1 MFNEVVTDTNIVY
14 YLMIAVGAVGVLS
27 KAVNQITL
35 RRLVRAAGNMSKST
49 HKLIKLVRAKYEHA
63 LMLHDRVENAEAFVE
78 KYIYEY
84 RGFLLRIHTWRQIEV
99 QSIWFSGI
107 LAAFGGIV
115 WYLENGF
122 CEQVYRYISLGAAE
136 MVLLF
141 VISQISDEQYK
152 IEAAKNYMVDYLE
165 NVCAMR
171 RRKARQSEK
180 DQINIIQPETS
191 QALRANGRDSDDG
204 KEAATGT
211 GFLKGKKNSV
221 GGRTASERAEAHAK
235 QPAKSREAQEA
246 QGLSISIEGEP
257 RRARTGVSGDTAP
270 LYGSAEELARV
281 AGIYEEEMGSEEE
294 EAPAYGNITPLR
306 PEDASEYEDPEPEEQ
321 PAFAYEGAAQ
331 NGRSVSSYGTAAQN
345 GRSVSS
351 YGTAAQNGRSVS
363 SYGTAAQNGQSASVY
378 GTAAQKSQPASANG
392 GAASKG
398 DSPSPAY
405 GAAAGKGVNVS
416 GASGTSQ
423 MKRIPGRFQDVVQRM
438 IEDTTEYEE
447 VLEGPPLPEEAAR
460 PAGHPDMIRANGGL
474 SRQSAEY
481 SELDAS
487 YGDGE
492 DLRDYD
498 RSRHKNRKKGD
509 AARQVIRRTM
519 KGNPELS
526 DREESTLKEE
536 AIRQILEEFLA

>member
-84 RGFLLRIHTWRQIEV
+84 RGFLLRIHTWRQLEV

-191 QALRANGRDSDDG
+191 QAIRANGRDSDDG
-204 KEAATGT
+204 KEAAAGT

-235 QPAKSREAQEA
+235 QPAQSREAQEA
-246 QGLSISIEGEP
+246 PGLSISIEGEP

-281 AGIYEEEMGSEEE
+281 AGIYEEEMDSEEE
-294 EAPAYGNITPLR
+294 AAPAYGNITPLR
-306 PEDASEYEDPEPEEQ
+306 PEEASEYEDAEPEDQ

-331 NGRSVSSYGTAAQN
+331 NGRSA
-345 GRSVSS
+345 
-351 YGTAAQNGRSVS
+351 S

-378 GTAAQKSQPASANG
+378 GTAAQKSQPASAYG

-398 DSPSPAY
+398 GSPSPAY
-405 GAAAGKGVNVS
+405 GAAAGRGVSAS

-423 MKRIPGRFQDVVQRM
+423 MRRIPGRFQDVVQRM
-438 IEDTTEYEE
+438 IEDTSEYEE
-447 VLEGPPLPEEAAR
+447 VLEGPPLPDESSR
-460 PAGHPDMIRANGGL
+460 PAGHPDMVRAEGESIPDKL
-474 SRQSAEY
+474 RQAADYLEA
-481 SELDAS
+481 DAS
-487 YGDGE
+487 YGEGDE
-492 DLRDYD
+492 DDMREYD
-498 RSRHKNRKKGD
+498 RARRKNRKKGD

-519 KGNPELS
+519 KGNPELLE
-526 DREESTLKEE
+526 REDSTLKEE

>member
-35 RRLVRAAGNMSKST
+35 RRLVRAACNMSKST

-84 RGFLLRIHTWRQIEV
+84 RGFLLRIHTWRQLEV

-107 LAAFGGIV
+107 LAAFGGII
-115 WYLENGF
+115 WYMESGF
-122 CEQVYRYISLGAAE
+122 CEQMYRYISLGAAE

-191 QALRANGRDSDDG
+191 QALRANGRDSDGRAYDG
-204 KEAATGT
+204 KETAAGT
-211 GFLKGKKNSV
+211 GFLKGKKNPV
-221 GGRTASERAEAHAK
+221 GGRAEAHAK
-235 QPAKSREAQEA
+235 QPAQSREDQEA
-246 QGLSISIEGEP
+246 PGLSISIEGEP

-270 LYGSAEELARV
+270 LYESAEELARV
-281 AGIYEEEMGSEEE
+281 AGIYEEESDSAQET
-294 EAPAYGNITPLR
+294 APVYGNITALR
-306 PEDASEYEDPEPEEQ
+306 PEEASDYEDPEPDDQ
-321 PAFAYEGAAQ
+321 SAFAYERAAKSQ
-331 NGRSVSSYGTAAQN
+331 SVFDYEETAKKGQSVSSYGST
-345 GRSVSS
+345 
-351 YGTAAQNGRSVS
+351 
-363 SYGTAAQNGQSASVY
+363 
-378 GTAAQKSQPASANG
+378 
-392 GAASKG
+392 ASKEG
-398 DSPSPAY
+398 APSPAY
-405 GAAAGKGVNVS
+405 GAAAGRGVNAS
-416 GASGTSQ
+416 GASGTTQ
-423 MKRIPGRFQDVVQRM
+423 MRRIPGRFQDVVQRM

-447 VLEGPPLPEEAAR
+447 VLEGPPLPEEAEG
-460 PAGHPDMIRANGGL
+460 PAGHPDMIRGNGDM
-474 SRQSAEY
+474 SRRPAEY

-487 YGDGE
+487 YREGD
-492 DLRDYD
+492 DLREYD

>member
-14 YLMIAVGAVGVLS
+14 YLMIAVGAVGVLA

-84 RGFLLRIHTWRQIEV
+84 RGFLLRIHTWRQLEV

-115 WYLENGF
+115 WYMGNGF

-191 QALRANGRDSDDG
+191 QALRANGREEGNGAGGG
-204 KEAATGT
+204 KETAAGN
-211 GFLKGKKNSV
+211 GFVKGKKTA
-221 GGRTASERAEAHAK
+221 GGSRAALGRSDSHAK
-235 QPAKSREAQEA
+235 QGAESREAQEA
-246 QGLSISIEGEP
+246 PGLSISIEGEP
-257 RRARTGVSGDTAP
+257 RRARAGVSGDTEP
-270 LYGSAEELARV
+270 LYESAEELARV
-281 AGIYEEEMGSEEE
+281 AGMYEGEQDPAPGEVPEYGNVTAMKGRPDTGYEEAGIKSQSVTGYGGS
-294 EAPAYGNITPLR
+294 AGKGQTASGYG
-306 PEDASEYEDPEPEEQ
+306 DSAAKVQSVAGYGGAAAKVQ
-321 PAFAYEGAAQ
+321 PAAGYGGAA
-331 NGRSVSSYGTAAQN
+331 A
-345 GRSVSS
+345 
-351 YGTAAQNGRSVS
+351 
-363 SYGTAAQNGQSASVY
+363 
-378 GTAAQKSQPASANG
+378 KG
-392 GAASKG
+392 GAASQ
-398 DSPSPAY
+398 AY
-405 GAAAGKGVNVS
+405 GAAAGRGVN
-416 GASGTSQ
+416 ASGTPGTGQ
-423 MKRIPGRFQDVVQRM
+423 MKRIPSRFQDVVQKM

-447 VLEGPPLPEEAAR
+447 VLEGPPLPDEAPHAS
-460 PAGHPDMIRANGGL
+460 GHPDMIRTEGD
-474 SRQSAEY
+474 SPRQSAEY
-481 SELDAS
+481 LESDAS
-487 YGDGE
+487 YGEGE
-492 DLRDYD
+492 DLREYD
-498 RSRHKNRKKGD
+498 RARHKNRKKGD

-526 DREESTLKEE
+526 DREESALKEE

>member
-1 MFNEVVTDTNIVY
+1 MFNEVVTETNIVY

-84 RGFLLRIHTWRQIEV
+84 RGFLLRIHTWRQLEV

-191 QALRANGRDSDDG
+191 QAIRANGRDSDDG
-204 KEAATGT
+204 KEAAAGT

-235 QPAKSREAQEA
+235 QPAQSREAQEA
-246 QGLSISIEGEP
+246 PGLSISIEGEP

-281 AGIYEEEMGSEEE
+281 AGIYEEEMDAEE
-294 EAPAYGNITPLR
+294 EAAPVYGNITPLR
-306 PEDASEYEDPEPEEQ
+306 PEEASEYEDAEPEDQ

-331 NGRSVSSYGTAAQN
+331 NGRSASSYGTAAQ
-345 GRSVSS
+345 S
-351 YGTAAQNGRSVS
+351 
-363 SYGTAAQNGQSASVY
+363 GQSASIY
-378 GTAAQKSQPASANG
+378 GTAAQKSQPASAYG

-398 DSPSPAY
+398 GAPSPAY
-405 GAAAGKGVNVS
+405 GAAAGRGVSAS

-460 PAGHPDMIRANGGL
+460 PAGHPDMIRANGDV
-474 SRQSAEY
+474 SRQPAEY

>member
-1 MFNEVVTDTNIVY
+1 MFNEVVTDTNIVF

-84 RGFLLRIHTWRQIEV
+84 RGFLLRIHTWRQLEL

-191 QALRANGRDSDDG
+191 QAIRANGRDSDDG
-204 KEAATGT
+204 KEAAAGT

-221 GGRTASERAEAHAK
+221 GGRTAPERAEAHAK
-235 QPAKSREAQEA
+235 QPAQSREAQGA
-246 QGLSISIEGEP
+246 PGLSISIEGEP

-281 AGIYEEEMGSEEE
+281 AGMYEEEMDSGEEA
-294 EAPAYGNITPLR
+294 APAYGNITPLR
-306 PEDASEYEDPEPEEQ
+306 PEEASEYEEPEPEEQ
-321 PAFAYEGAAQ
+321 PAFAYEGAPSK
-331 NGRSVSSYGTAAQN
+331 GRTAYAYE
-345 GRSVSS
+345 G
-351 YGTAAQNGRSVS
+351 
-363 SYGTAAQNGQSASVY
+363 
-378 GTAAQKSQPASANG
+378 AAQKG
-392 GAASKG
+392 GI
-398 DSPSPAY
+398 PTPAY
-405 GAAAGKGVNVS
+405 GAAAGRGVNAS

-460 PAGHPDMIRANGGL
+460 PAGHPDMVRANGDV
-474 SRQSAEY
+474 SRRPAEY
-481 SELDAS
+481 SEMDAS

>member
-1 MFNEVVTDTNIVY
+1 MFNEVVTGTNIVY
-14 YLMIAVGAVGVLS
+14 YMMIAIGAIGVLA

-35 RRLVRAAGNMSKST
+35 RRLVRAAGNMPKST

-84 RGFLLRIHTWRQIEV
+84 RGFLLRIHTWRQLEL

-115 WYLENGF
+115 WYMENGF

-141 VISQISDEQYK
+141 VVSQLSDEQYK

-191 QALRANGRDSDDG
+191 QALRANGREEGNGAGGG
-204 KEAATGT
+204 KETAAGN
-211 GFLKGKKNSV
+211 GFVKGKKTA
-221 GGRTASERAEAHAK
+221 GGSRAALGRSDSHAK
-235 QPAKSREAQEA
+235 QGAESREAQEA
-246 QGLSISIEGEP
+246 PGLSISIEGEP
-257 RRARTGVSGDTAP
+257 RRARAGVSGDTEP
-270 LYGSAEELARV
+270 LYESAEELARV
-281 AGIYEEEMGSEEE
+281 AGIYEEEIGSDSETP
-294 EAPAYGNITPLR
+294 PAYGNVTAMRTEP
-306 PEDASEYEDPEPEEQ
+306 ASEYE
-321 PAFAYEGAAQ
+321 GSAAKSQ
-331 NGRSVSSYGTAAQN
+331 SVSGY
-345 GRSVSS
+345 
-351 YGTAAQNGRSVS
+351 
-363 SYGTAAQNGQSASVY
+363 
-378 GTAAQKSQPASANG
+378 G
-392 GAASKG
+392 GAAAKG
-398 DSPSPAY
+398 GNASPAY
-405 GAAAGKGVNVS
+405 GSAAGKGVSAS
-416 GASGTSQ
+416 GAPGTTQ

-447 VLEGPPLPEEAAR
+447 VLEGPPLPEEAEG
-460 PAGHPDMIRANGGL
+460 PAGHPDMIRGNGDM
-474 SRQSAEY
+474 SRRPAEY

-487 YGDGE
+487 YREGD
-492 DLRDYD
+492 DLREYD

>member
-1 MFNEVVTDTNIVY
+1 M
-14 YLMIAVGAVGVLS
+14 S
-27 KAVNQITL
+27 P
-35 RRLVRAAGNMSKST
+35 AGP
-49 HKLIKLVRAKYEHA
+49 
-63 LMLHDRVENAEAFVE
+63 
-78 KYIYEY
+78 
-84 RGFLLRIHTWRQIEV
+84 V
-99 QSIWFSGI
+99 Q
-107 LAAFGGIV
+107 A
-115 WYLENGF
+115 Y
-122 CEQVYRYISLGAAE
+122 
-136 MVLLF
+136 
-141 VISQISDEQYK
+141 
-152 IEAAKNYMVDYLE
+152 
-165 NVCAMR
+165 
-171 RRKARQSEK
+171 
-180 DQINIIQPETS
+180 PETR
-191 QALRANGRDSDDG
+191 L
-204 KEAATGT
+204 
-211 GFLKGKKNSV
+211 
-221 GGRTASERAEAHAK
+221 
-235 QPAKSREAQEA
+235 
-246 QGLSISIEGEP
+246 
-257 RRARTGVSGDTAP
+257 P

-345 GRSVSS
+345 G
-351 YGTAAQNGRSVS
+351 
-363 SYGTAAQNGQSASVY
+363 QSASVY

-398 DSPSPAY
+398 GSPSPAY

>member
-1 MFNEVVTDTNIVY
+1 M
-14 YLMIAVGAVGVLS
+14 
-27 KAVNQITL
+27 
-35 RRLVRAAGNMSKST
+35 
-49 HKLIKLVRAKYEHA
+49 
-63 LMLHDRVENAEAFVE
+63 
-78 KYIYEY
+78 
-84 RGFLLRIHTWRQIEV
+84 
-99 QSIWFSGI
+99 
-107 LAAFGGIV
+107 
-115 WYLENGF
+115 
-122 CEQVYRYISLGAAE
+122 
-136 MVLLF
+136 
-141 VISQISDEQYK
+141 
-152 IEAAKNYMVDYLE
+152 
-165 NVCAMR
+165 
-171 RRKARQSEK
+171 
-180 DQINIIQPETS
+180 
-191 QALRANGRDSDDG
+191 
-204 KEAATGT
+204 
-211 GFLKGKKNSV
+211 
-221 GGRTASERAEAHAK
+221 
-235 QPAKSREAQEA
+235 
-246 QGLSISIEGEP
+246 SISIEGEP

-281 AGIYEEEMGSEEE
+281 AGIYEEEMDSEEE
-294 EAPAYGNITPLR
+294 AAPAYGNITPLR
-306 PEDASEYEDPEPEEQ
+306 PEEASEYEDAEPEDQ

-331 NGRSVSSYGTAAQN
+331 NGRSA
-345 GRSVSS
+345 
-351 YGTAAQNGRSVS
+351 S

-378 GTAAQKSQPASANG
+378 GTAAQKSQPASAYG

-398 DSPSPAY
+398 GSPSPAY
-405 GAAAGKGVNVS
+405 GAAAGRGVSAS

-460 PAGHPDMIRANGGL
+460 PAGHPDMIRTNGDV
-474 SRQSAEY
+474 SRQPAEY